1 MPMDGHPE
9 SIRRTRIVVIDDHPT
24 TRRGVAGILGGLN
37 MDVVGEAGDGRS
49 ALPLCRRLEPDVALL
64 DMFLPHLNG
73 VEVVRQLSRE
83 LPASKSVIYS
93 MSEDPWLV
101 REALA
106 AGAKGYVCKSSPPD
120 QLRMALS
127 QVAKG
132 HTYVDSAMSD
142 RHARPGWRLSEP
154 KPAASLLSRRELEV
168 LRLLARGLPG
178 KEIANTLA
186 LSPRTLETY
195 RARAMHKLQLR
206 SRVDL
211 MRFALHSGWLS

>member
-1 MPMDGHPE
+1 MAGELRPE
-9 SIRRTRIVVIDDHPT
+9 RSERVRIVVADDHPT
-24 TRRGVAGILGGLN
+24 TRRGIGGILGGLN
-37 MDVVGEAGDGRS
+37 MDVVGEAEDGRS
-49 ALPLCRRLEPDVALL
+49 ALRLCQMLQPDVALL

-73 VEVVRQLSRE
+73 VEVVTQLCRE
-83 LPASKSVIYS
+83 LPAAKAVIYS
-93 MSEDPWLV
+93 MNEDPWLV

-106 AGAKGYVCKSSPPD
+106 AGARGYVCKTSPPD

-127 QVAKG
+127 QVARG
-132 HTYVDSAMSD
+132 GTYVDSAMSD
-142 RHARPGWRLSEP
+142 RHARPGWRLNEP
-154 KPAASLLSRRELEV
+154 KPGASLLSKRELEV
-168 LRLLARGLPG
+168 LQLLARGLPG
-178 KEIANTLA
+178 KEIADTLA